1 MFASA
6 NDRNG
11 SIAASG
17 LKTLND
23 CSQSDPAFG
32 ARPQQ

>member
-1 MFASA
+1 MFEKAD
-6 NDRNG
+6 DRNG
-11 SIAASG
+11 SIVASG

-23 CSQSDPAFG
+23 CSQSDPAFA